1 MMSKIGVP
9 SGSLL
14 GSRFRNLLLLVFL
27 CFPLPSSGR
36 GGLIED
42 CLFDLRPRK
51 APGEPRTHKQA
62 GYYDYIVCFT
72 YIEGEGRRRGH
83 IRF

>member
-1 MMSKIGVP
+1 M
-9 SGSLL
+9 
-14 GSRFRNLLLLVFL
+14 
-27 CFPLPSSGR
+27 
-36 GGLIED
+36 ED